1 MYQKMTEEEAT
12 ERLFSRFWNNAL
24 IGDGCW
30 EWIGSK
36 TKKGY
41 GRISVMREGAWKVEV
56 ASRVAW
62 FLSTG
67 EWPILHV
74 LHTCDN
80 PACVRHSHHFQ
91 GTHQDNMKDCKEKGR
106 TNGGHRNQTLCK
118 RGHSMADAYPNG
130 PNKRRCRICRDAW
143 KKAHPESFL

>member
-12 ERLFSRFWNNAL
+12 ERLFSRFWNNTL

-67 EWPILHV
+67 EWPIL
-74 LHTCDN
+74 
-80 PACVRHSHHFQ
+80 P
-91 GTHQDNMKDCKEKGR
+91 K
-106 TNGGHRNQTLCK
+106 
-118 RGHSMADAYPNG
+118 
-130 PNKRRCRICRDAW
+130 KRRTTARTA
-143 KKAHPESFL
+143 PENLNACNSRHGS